1 MDRLTARNLNENL
14 ENNLQLEFSP
24 CLPCVPWIF
33 LVAYGKKSLEE
44 IFFKMLLRK
53 KYFRDLQIISLTKSL
68 TKISAKNAQ
77 QYVAF
82 GEDLYWDRLT
92 ARNLNENFK
101 KNL

>member
-1 MDRLTARNLNENL
+1 MNFFGGLLR
-14 ENNLQLEFSP
+14 
-24 CLPCVPWIF
+24 
-33 LVAYGKKSLEE
+33 KKSFVE
-44 IFFKMLLRK
+44 IFNEMLLRK
-53 KYFRDLQIISLTKSL
+53 KYFRDSQIISLTKSL

-92 ARNLNENFK
+92 ARNLNENLK

>member
-1 MDRLTARNLNENL
+1 M
-14 ENNLQLEFSP
+14 F
-24 CLPCVPWIF
+24 F

-82 GEDLYWDRLT
+82 GEDFVMDRLT
-92 ARNLNENFK
+92 GSK
-101 KNL
+101 S

>member
-1 MDRLTARNLNENL
+1 MPWRENKGVANLNGIYTDFIE
-14 ENNLQLEFSP
+14 
-24 CLPCVPWIF
+24 
-33 LVAYGKKSLEE
+33 
-44 IFFKMLLRK
+44 LLRK

-92 ARNLNENFK
+92 ARNLNENLK
-101 KNL
+101 KN

>member
-1 MDRLTARNLNENL
+1 
-14 ENNLQLEFSP
+14 
-24 CLPCVPWIF
+24 
-33 LVAYGKKSLEE
+33 
-44 IFFKMLLRK
+44 MLLRK

-92 ARNLNENFK
+92 ARNLNENLK
-101 KNL
+101 KKSLTKIFLRVLRVFRGFF